1 MVRGGF
7 PYLYYPTSHCVMARA
22 NAAQLA
28 PPAHCAV
35 CKPACKSPSISR
47 LIAIVCVA
55 QEEKN
60 ELMRLPFPNKQIGFH
75 LFWDKRE
82 TEEDVIFIDCQF
94 QFTILSCTTD
104 APPQYFS
111 WCVTFKGHELNAK
124 FGCHKFTTKQKFKVS
139 SKNKLPPVQHEGGQ
153 WLDEAGAEQSGVETL
168 SKWQ

>member
-1 MVRGGF
+1 MTR
-7 PYLYYPTSHCVMARA
+7 S

-153 WLDEAGAEQSGVETL
+153 WMDEAGAEQSGVETL